1 MNNNNLTKSYTLKK
15 LELDLSKTNKELE
28 KLNLSIK
35 EHDNLLKLKKERVV
49 KLKTELEQLNILK
62 NCL

>member
-1 MNNNNLTKSYTLKK
+1 MNNNLTKSYTLKK

>member
-62 NCL
+62 HCL